1 VQEGREHAIKA
12 ISAAPWGSASIL
24 PISWA
29 YIAMTG
35 AEGLTES
42 TKVAILA
49 ANYVA
54 KKLDAAYPVLYK
66 GKKGWVAHECIL
78 DTRDLKAV
86 SGIEAQ
92 DIAKRL
98 MDYGFHAPTMSFPV
112 ANTLMVEPTESEPLG
127 ELDRFIA
134 AMLAIRAEIVE
145 IEKGS
150 QPKEDNVLVNAPHT
164 AASVVAAEWSHPYSR
179 EKAAFPSQQSREA
192 KYWPTVRRVDNLY
205 GDRHLVCSCPPIS
218 EYATTS

>member
-1 VQEGREHAIKA
+1 
-12 ISAAPWGSASIL
+12 
-24 PISWA
+24 
-29 YIAMTG
+29 
-35 AEGLTES
+35 
-42 TKVAILA
+42 
-49 ANYVA
+49 
-54 KKLDAAYPVLYK
+54 
-66 GKKGWVAHECIL
+66 
-78 DTRDLKAV
+78 
-86 SGIEAQ
+86 
-92 DIAKRL
+92 